1 MAEDQEREE
10 SKPEGATTTEAKPE
24 PEMKLPTVP
33 ELVRLRI
40 AELSELAWIHMG
52 LVANPFT
59 HLVVKDLP
67 QARLAID
74 CAAALVEQLQPH
86 LDDREKRELQTLL
99 ANLRINYVQQS
110 K

>member
-1 MAEDQEREE
+1 MAENKEREE
-10 SKPEGATTTEAKPE
+10 PKPEGAATAEAKAE
-24 PEMKLPTVP
+24 QAAKLPTVP

-40 AELSELAWIHMG
+40 AEFSEFAWIHMG
-52 LVANPFT
+52 LVANPLT
-59 HLVVKDLP
+59 QLVVKDLP

-74 CAAALVEQLQPH
+74 CAAALAEQLQPH

-99 ANLRINYVQQS
+99 ANLRINYVEQS